1 MNAPSSIALAR
12 RIPPAPV
19 MQVLSRYKRGDIE
32 AFIAI
37 AIDLLDLADPDPD
50 LEPNGDQEGACDE
63 DEISTALGKA
73 RKLTGPGCIYSDP
86 DFSVDD
92 GREDDSSNDLEGVC
106 C

>member
-1 MNAPSSIALAR
+1 MNAPSPLTLAG

-19 MQVLSRYKRGDIE
+19 LAILSRYKREDIE
-32 AFIAI
+32 AFIAV
-37 AIDLLDLADPDPD
+37 AIDLLDLADGDPD

-63 DEISTALGKA
+63 DEISTSIGKA
-73 RKLTGPGCIYSDP
+73 RSIGGPGCSIADP
-86 DFSVDD
+86 DESVDD